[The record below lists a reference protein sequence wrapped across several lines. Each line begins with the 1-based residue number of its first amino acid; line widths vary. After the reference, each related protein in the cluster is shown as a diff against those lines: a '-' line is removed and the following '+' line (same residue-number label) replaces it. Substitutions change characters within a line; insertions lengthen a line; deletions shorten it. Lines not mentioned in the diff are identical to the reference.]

1 MGVELE
7 LSFDGEGAIPGDFGL
22 SLQLDFLRLQER
34 RTTNDDFDCE
44 EIDIRVDEAA
54 ILNMMVVAVKGEDV
68 DWIYFYT
75 KWEMPGL
82 L

>member
-7 LSFDGEGAIPGDFGL
+7 LSFDGKEL
-22 SLQLDFLRLQER
+22 LQMILVFPFNWDFLGCRKGGPRMTILIAKKL
-34 RTTNDDFDCE
+34 T
-44 EIDIRVDEAA
+44 IRVDEAA
-54 ILNMMVVAVKGEDV
+54 ILNVMVVAVKGEDEN
-68 DWIYFYT
+68 WIYFYT

>member
-7 LSFDGEGAIPGDFGL
+7 LGFDGEGAIADDFGL
-22 SLQLDFLRLQER
+22 SIQLDFLRLQER
-34 RTTNDDFDCE
+34 RTANDDFDCE
-44 EIDIRVDEAA
+44 EVDIRVDEAA
-54 ILNMMVVAVKGEDV
+54 ILKMMVVPVKDEDV